1 MDKKKIKLK
10 DINMTVEKEETN
22 SKVANL
28 SPIMS
33 VTTFN
38 LNVLIAIKN
47 RLSDWIKI
55 IRPKNILLI
64 RNIL

>member
-1 MDKKKIKLK
+1 MESARSRPLDDIKKRFNI
-10 DINMTVEKEETN
+10 EKEETN

-47 RLSDWIKI
+47 KDYQTG
-55 IRPKNILLI
+55 
-64 RNIL
+64 